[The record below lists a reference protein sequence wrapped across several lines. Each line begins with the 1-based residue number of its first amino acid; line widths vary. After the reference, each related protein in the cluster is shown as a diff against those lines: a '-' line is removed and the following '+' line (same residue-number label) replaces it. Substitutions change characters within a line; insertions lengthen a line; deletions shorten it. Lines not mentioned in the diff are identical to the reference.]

1 MEDDHNMEAGESV
14 GTMVTAL
21 AWVGRGYARP
31 VLDNFEPSQSELEK
45 HQKVAGKLLK
55 GKGKN
60 QEISDAVKEA
70 EMKMDEMEIDSDQN
84 SDDDNAPIFTPE
96 LARLKAKEKG

>member
-1 MEDDHNMEAGESV
+1 MEDDDHNMEAGESV

-45 HQKVAGKLLK
+45 H
-55 GKGKN
+55 
-60 QEISDAVKEA
+60 
-70 EMKMDEMEIDSDQN
+70 
-84 SDDDNAPIFTPE
+84 
-96 LARLKAKEKG
+96 